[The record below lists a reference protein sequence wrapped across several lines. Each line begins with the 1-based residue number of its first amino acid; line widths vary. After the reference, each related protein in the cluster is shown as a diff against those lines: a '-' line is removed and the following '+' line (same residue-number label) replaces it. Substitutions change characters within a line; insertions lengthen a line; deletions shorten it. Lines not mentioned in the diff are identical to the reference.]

1 MKLED
6 LQYPTGTNA
15 LKKYEAEKKYLENKL
30 KKFENVLDNDWKFGK
45 HKREN
50 QRNNRRNEKR
60 QKAKNKKQMLVVWRR
75 WKVIKIFLNLEKR
88 RGIQDEIRKL
98 RVNNQEHQKKIQN
111 ELLFFYQPLFRN
123 MTGNTSRRLQTFSEW
138 CFCSET
144 KIWNCEGDLSELEL
158 LKINAKQ

>member
-6 LQYPTGTNA
+6 LQYPTGSNA

-60 QKAKNKKQMLVVWRR
+60 QKAK
-75 WKVIKIFLNLEKR
+75 E
-88 RGIQDEIRKL
+88 
-98 RVNNQEHQKKIQN
+98 
-111 ELLFFYQPLFRN
+111 
-123 MTGNTSRRLQTFSEW
+123 
-138 CFCSET
+138 
-144 KIWNCEGDLSELEL
+144 
-158 LKINAKQ
+158 